1 MAGTNVAVSEAEVV
15 MSERVPWV
23 TSSETGDS
31 NAKRREE
38 IDGMLDAI
46 VGAIVAGR
54 LPPDDACAW
63 AKIAAY
69 EVEMLGLTPS
79 SSVARQN

>member
-1 MAGTNVAVSEAEVV
+1 MSVS
-15 MSERVPWV
+15 VPGG
-23 TSSETGDS
+23 TSSEAGDR

-38 IDGMLDAI
+38 IDWMLNAI
-46 VGAIVAGR
+46 VGAIIAGK

-79 SSVARQN
+79 SSVTLQN

>member
-1 MAGTNVAVSEAEVV
+1 MPEKRELFMSVKESRVAFSAVDDSDDRRRAETD
-15 MSERVPWV
+15 WV
-23 TSSETGDS
+23 
-31 NAKRREE
+31 
-38 IDGMLDAI
+38 LDAI
-46 VGAIVAGR
+46 VGAIVAGK

-79 SSVARQN
+79 SSSAMPT